1 MDNSYNKRRVG
12 KAWEKVAED
21 YLREK
26 GYLILMMNY
35 RTRYSEIDIIA
46 ETRGFLV
53 FIEVKY
59 RRNISSGYPLEAV
72 DIKKQHRIR
81 NAALIYLSE
90 NGYDIDKTSIRF
102 DGIGILGNKIEH
114 IEGAF

>member
-1 MDNSYNKRRVG
+1 MYESYNKRKVG
-12 KAWEKVAED
+12 RAWEKKAQE
-21 YLREK
+21 YLRRK
-26 GYLILMMNY
+26 GYSVLMMNY

-59 RRNISSGYPLEAV
+59 RRTAASGNPLEAV
-72 DIKKQHRIR
+72 DFRKQQRIR
-81 NAALIYLSE
+81 NAALMYLQD

-102 DGIGILGNKIEH
+102 DVIGILGDNIEH

>member
-1 MDNSYNKRRVG
+1 MYESYNKRKVG
-12 KAWEKVAED
+12 KAWEKTARD

-26 GYLILMMNY
+26 GYIVLMMNY

-59 RRNISSGYPLEAV
+59 RRDISSGGPFEAV
-72 DIKKQHRIR
+72 DVRKQQKIR
-81 NAALIYLSE
+81 NAALEYLMK

-102 DGIGILGNKIEH
+102 DVIGILGNSIEH